1 MSETTETPDG
11 GTPPEPQPT
20 PASEPTQQPEPAE
33 DTPQREAEEARDK
46 EDRRI
51 AQLRARLG
59 AAEREREQQRAELE
73 HYRRQ
78 AQQYAPTEE
87 TPEQALAR
95 IEREA
100 DARAEAKIAA
110 KRFHEEGRAAY
121 RDWGQRTQD
130 LIDMGAD
137 PNMASLLIEMP
148 GGVRV
153 AAALA
158 EDPAELQR
166 ITSIQSER
174 GRAIAL
180 GRYAASLE
188 AGDGGNGHAA
198 QPARQVTRA
207 PAPIRPVTGRVNP
220 QVNEYTMNAQQLVE
234 KWTSED
240 LAARSRR

>member
-1 MSETTETPDG
+1 MSETTETPE
-11 GTPPEPQPT
+11 GTPPSEPQPT
-20 PASEPTQQPEPAE
+20 PAPEPTPQPEPAE
-33 DTPQREAEEARDK
+33 EQQREADDARDK

-78 AQQYAPTEE
+78 AQQYAPAEE

-95 IEREA
+95 IERDAE
-100 DARAEAKIAA
+100 ARAEAKIAA

-153 AAALA
+153 AAALS

-198 QPARQVTRA
+198 QPARQVTRV
-207 PAPIRPVTGRVNP
+207 PAPIRPVTGRVSP
-220 QVNEYTMNAQQLVE
+220 QFNEYTANAQTLVD
-234 KWTSED
+234 KWMNED
-240 LAARSRR
+240 LAVRSRR

>member
-1 MSETTETPDG
+1 MSETTEAPEG
-11 GTPPEPQPT
+11 QPPSEPQPT
-20 PASEPTQQPEPAE
+20 PAPAPTPQPEPSDE
-33 DTPQREAEEARDK
+33 PQREADEARDK

-78 AQQYAPTEE
+78 AQQYAPAEE

-153 AAALA
+153 AAALS

-188 AGDGGNGHAA
+188 TGDGGNGHAA
-198 QPARQVTRA
+198 PPARQVTRA
-207 PAPIRPVTGRVNP
+207 PAPIRPVTGRVSP
-220 QVNEYTMNAQQLVE
+220 QFNEYTANAQTLVD
-234 KWTSED
+234 KWMNED
-240 LAARSRR
+240 LAVRSKR

>member
-1 MSETTETPDG
+1 MSETTETPEG
-11 GTPPEPQPT
+11 QPPSEPQPT
-20 PASEPTQQPEPAE
+20 LAPEPTPQSEQAE
-33 DTPQREAEEARDK
+33 DTPQREADEPREK

-51 AQLRARLG
+51 ARLVAQRHAQDRENERLRAENERLRS
-59 AAEREREQQRAELE
+59 AT
-73 HYRRQ
+73 
-78 AQQYAPTEE
+78 QQYEPQQE
-87 TPEQALAR
+87 TPEQAYAR

-100 DARAEAKIAA
+100 EARAEAKIAA
-110 KRFHEEGRAAY
+110 RRFHEEGRAAY

-166 ITSIQSER
+166 ITSIQNER